1 MEEQNNTPLARMQ
14 KLESMLD
21 EYEGKIGLSQ
31 FQEQGDNSVK
41 KYLSMTREQ
50 MEKLS
55 PIDCAEIAI
64 TLGGFSFYLQRCY
77 NRETARVDWA
87 SNVLKQI
94 ISGKEQQF
102 RGSWESQFSQA
113 INNDDYASSLLK
125 LKNYAQ
131 QRANRITY
139 LASSCKHMS
148 ELYKNLQLAKAMK

>member
-14 KLESMLD
+14 KLEKMLD
-21 EYEGKIGLSQ
+21 EYEGRIGLSQ
-31 FQEQGDNSVK
+31 FQEQGEDSVK
-41 KYLSMTREQ
+41 EYLSMTRAQ

-64 TLGGFSFYLQRCY
+64 ALGGFSFYLQRCF
-77 NRETARVDWA
+77 NRENARVDWA
-87 SNVLKQI
+87 SSVLKQI
-94 ISGKEQQF
+94 VSGKEQQF

-113 INNDDYASSLLK
+113 VSNDGYASKILK